1 MPLQQLIDLW
11 NQFFHSDV
19 SCATLVVWRILVG
32 CLLLLNAF
40 FLLPLIP
47 DYFSED
53 GIWPT
58 SAWLRHQKSRRLCL
72 LALMP
77 PTTRS
82 FRLLLLVHA
91 MAVFG
96 FLIGFY
102 FRICAVT
109 VFLTLV
115 SIHHRNAYI
124 LSSGDTLLRLL
135 IFFSCFS
142 NAGGGLSVDRWMD
155 GHDPA
160 DFDTMEVWP
169 QRLMQLQISVVYLRT
184 VYWKLR
190 GRMWW
195 NGTAAWY
202 PLWVDAYVRFRPPV
216 WMLRR
221 VFIRIAT
228 WGTLVGEMSLGS
240 LIWIRE
246 FRYPIIVSGIVF
258 HLILDLIMNLQFFSW
273 IMMISLLLF
282 CFPEDVDFWLRQWL
296 Q

>member
-11 NQFFHSDV
+11 NQFFHSEV
-19 SCATLVVWRILVG
+19 SCATVVVWRVLVG
-32 CLLLLNAF
+32 GLLLLNAF

-53 GIWPT
+53 GVWPT
-58 SAWLRHQKSRRLCL
+58 SAWLKHQKSSRFCL
-72 LALMP
+72 LTLMP

-91 MAVFG
+91 VASLG
-96 FLIGFY
+96 FLIGFH
-102 FRICAVT
+102 FRFCAIT

-135 IFFSCFS
+135 IFYSSFS
-142 NAGGGLSVDRWMD
+142 NAGGGLSVDRWMA
-155 GHDPA
+155 GHRLSE
-160 DFDTMEVWP
+160 FDTMEVWP
-169 QRLMQLQISVVYLRT
+169 MRLMQLQICVVYLRT

-195 NGTAAWY
+195 KGTAAWY

-216 WMLRR
+216 WMLRPAL
-221 VFIRIAT
+221 IRIAT
-228 WGTLVGEMSLGS
+228 WGTLIEELALGS

-246 FRYPIIVSGIVF
+246 FRYPMIITGIVL
-258 HLILDLIMNLQFFSW
+258 HLIFDLIMNLQFFSW

-282 CFPEDVDFWLRQWL
+282 CFPEDVEHWLRMACS
-296 Q
+296 